1 MKNDTII
8 WQYEKKILYRSGKA
22 DFVIMIDAIKDRRS
36 IRRYRTDEVPR
47 PYIEEILRAGTLAPS
62 SKNMQPWKLTVV
74 QGEAKKEMLHVMEDG
89 LNRERI
95 NPLLPESRKLLKGAE
110 YTLSIMKQAPV
121 IIFVTNRNGTDIREK
136 MDAEERIYEI
146 CNAQSVGAAIEN
158 MTLAATELG
167 LGSLWICDTYFAYDE
182 LTEWLGD
189 AGALYVA
196 LAVGYADENP
206 APRPRKDISC
216 VTEWRQEAEA

>member
-62 SKNMQPWKLTVV
+62 SKNRQPWKFTVV

-136 MDAEERIYEI
+136 ME
-146 CNAQSVGAAIEN
+146 QSVGAAIEN